1 MKSPVL
7 QTLPICEQHISTCLA
22 EKLKEGVSEWKLE
35 RPGRSIALK
44 SNKCCKCSQ
53 WSWSTCA
60 QQSAR
65 CPDSWQQ
72 SERLWSFFH
81 CNTTAAY
88 ILETSRWCWMYQID
102 GDISAVREIK
112 DAVRKNLQNRCSD
125 PKFLRLSQE
134 MFDQRFRTLSR
145 MVSARPWENLRPPQR
160 LCPAGDITKICL
172 LSRQCGQTAFFWEEN
187 ISEKRGVKL
196 DKAVLVDF
204 D

>member
-44 SNKCCKCSQ
+44 SDKCCKCSQ

-125 PKFLRLSQE
+125 PKFWDFLKKCLIKGSGPFHAWLVPDPERTYDHLRGCAQQGTL
-134 MFDQRFRTLSR
+134 QRSVFSPDNVDKLH
-145 MVSARPWENLRPPQR
+145 
-160 LCPAGDITKICL
+160 
-172 LSRQCGQTAFFWEEN
+172 F
-187 ISEKRGVKL
+187 SEKKILVKREE
-196 DKAVLVDF
+196 
-204 D
+204 